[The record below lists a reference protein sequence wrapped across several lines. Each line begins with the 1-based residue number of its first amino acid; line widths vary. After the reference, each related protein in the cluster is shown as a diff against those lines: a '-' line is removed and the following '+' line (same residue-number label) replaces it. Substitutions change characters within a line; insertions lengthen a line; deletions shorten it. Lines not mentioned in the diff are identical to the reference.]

1 MNYQD
6 PEPAFVSKE
15 VVNKMSYTVVIESF
29 GNPDKVHHDTHK
41 ALRGA
46 LWEAFG
52 ERASITFEG
61 PLTDA
66 CRDAVPQVPVRSAR
80 YDSNRDRNGRAS

>member
-1 MNYQD
+1 MK
-6 PEPAFVSKE
+6 EPAFLSQE
-15 VVNKMSYTVVIESF
+15 RTNKMSYTVVVESF
-29 GNPDKVHHDTHK
+29 GNPDKVHHDTHR
-41 ALRGA
+41 ALRSA

-66 CRDAVPQVPVRSAR
+66 CRDAVPQVPPAHPAR
-80 YDSNRDRNGRAS
+80 YDSNLHKGRAS